1 MELLWYQYEAEFA
14 MEELFVCTSVGDWSC
29 FGAHRL
35 PVDRES
41 PVVGVRSQEVT
52 FRGAF

>member
-1 MELLWYQYEAEFA
+1 MLWYQYEVEFA
-14 MEELFVCTSVGDWSC
+14 MEKLFVCTSVGDWSC
-29 FGAHRL
+29 VGAHRL

-41 PVVGVRSQEVT
+41 LIAGVRSQEMS